1 MIPYVLV
8 AVVVPALFG
17 VSERVLR
24 GPKAKGRL
32 RWMLMS
38 PFELVAVAILVC
50 FAGLRYRI
58 GTDYDI
64 YSYIFVKLDDSNW
77 PRTIAKSPQETGFTV
92 LSLIIKSISDDPH
105 FFFFVMSALTIL
117 CTVVGIYLA
126 SPSRTIS
133 IATFILLAHY
143 TGPMNTVRQGLATS
157 VFFLAFVL
165 YSRWKPGA
173 VALALLACTLHVSA
187 IIALV
192 IFAVARVVKPTR
204 STMIVMVAA
213 SGVGASAIALLPP
226 VQNLLALFGDRYVFY
241 VHNPHGA
248 GIGTVLA
255 LVFQLTAAFMLLSI
269 PLSSTFLQWSRNIY
283 LFGPVFTV
291 LGFSFLEATRIAGYF
306 STVFLILVP
315 YVFEHFK
322 DRPLVRVTM
331 VVAAIGYFVADL
343 LNYGGLLPYQSIFGG
358 V

>member
-8 AVVVPALFG
+8 AAVVPLLFG
-17 VSERVLR
+17 VSERVFR

-32 RWMLMS
+32 RWMLIS
-38 PFELVAVAILVC
+38 PFELVAVAILIC

-77 PRTIAKSPQETGFTV
+77 QRAIAKSPQETGFTV
-92 LSLIIKSISDDPH
+92 LSLIIKSISEDPR

-143 TGPMNTVRQGLATS
+143 SGPMNTVRQGLAAS

-165 YSRWKPGA
+165 YSRWRPGA
-173 VALALLACTLHVSA
+173 IALAVLACTLHVSA
-187 IIALV
+187 VIAVVL
-192 IFAVARVVKPTR
+192 FTVAKVVKLTR

-241 VHNPHGA
+241 VDNAHGA

-255 LVFQLTAAFMLLSI
+255 LVFQIAAAFILLRI
-269 PLSSTFLQWSRNIY
+269 PLSSPFLLWSRNIY
-283 LFGPVFTV
+283 LFGPVLTV
-291 LGFSFLEATRIAGYF
+291 LGLSFLEATRIAGYF

-315 YVFEHFK
+315 YVFEHYK
-322 DRPLVRVTM
+322 DRPLVRVAM
-331 VVAAIGYFVADL
+331 VIAAIGYFVADL